1 MGKPLILITKN
12 MKIKFTFWE
21 ISFKGQVLNRT
32 FTFKGAEKWMKKWM
46 EENLNKHYKTLDMET
61 DTLVDS
67 DELIYNGFDKIQIRE
82 CIVNDER
89 KSPEMIVSYSYYNTE
104 NN

>member
-1 MGKPLILITKN
+1 MEKTLILITKY

-46 EENLNKHYKTLDMET
+46 KENLNKHYMET

-67 DELIYNGFDKIQIRE
+67 DEVIYNGFDKIQIRE
-82 CIVNDER
+82 CIVNDEH
-89 KSPEMIVSYSYYNTE
+89 KSPEMIVSYSYYQTE